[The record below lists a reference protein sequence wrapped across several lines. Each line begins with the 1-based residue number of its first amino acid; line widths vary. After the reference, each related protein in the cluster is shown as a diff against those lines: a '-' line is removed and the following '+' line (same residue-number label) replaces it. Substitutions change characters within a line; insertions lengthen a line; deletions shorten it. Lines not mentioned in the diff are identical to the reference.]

1 MVEKS
6 LGSPIKFYRGI
17 GCKKCR
23 NTGYIGRIAIHELFI
38 PTSEIQEMITTN
50 VSLKRIRELIIK
62 NGMTSLRLD
71 GLNKVKA
78 GIITIDEVLRATTS
92 EMID

>member
-1 MVEKS
+1 MEKA
-6 LGSPIKFYRGI
+6 LNSPTKFYRGI

-23 NTGYIGRIAIHELFI
+23 NTGYLGRIAIHELFVT
-38 PTSEIQEMITTN
+38 TSDIQEMIAEN
-50 VSLKRIRELIIK
+50 ASLRKIRELAIK

-78 GIITIDEVLRATTS
+78 GVTTIDEVLRVTAS
-92 EMID
+92 EE